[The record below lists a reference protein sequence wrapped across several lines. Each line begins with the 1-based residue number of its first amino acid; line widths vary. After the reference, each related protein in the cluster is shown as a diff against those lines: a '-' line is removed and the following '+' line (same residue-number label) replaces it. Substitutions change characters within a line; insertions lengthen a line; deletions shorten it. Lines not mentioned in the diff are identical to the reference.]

1 MHSRGFKKYIPA
13 ALHFICRMLS
23 TFQFSVKFYPRL
35 LQNCYYIGILNCKEK
50 TPTMTDPISPLTS
63 KDINK
68 DINTAKTASN
78 EDATVAKMRTLIDAL
93 KKHNY
98 AYYVLDNPILEDS
111 EYDQLRRSLLA
122 LEGEYPDLVQPDSP
136 INQVGDMPLSAF
148 TQVTHDIPM
157 LSLGNVFEYD
167 DLGDF
172 MRRVNDRLS
181 DSQKNPEYEIE
192 LKLDGLAVSLK
203 YAHGKFVQA
212 VTRGDGQTGED
223 ITQNAKT
230 IRNLPLWL
238 AAAADIELLEVRG
251 EVLMPKAGFDR
262 LNRLAE
268 ENDGKTFANPRNAAA
283 GSLRQLDPAI
293 AASRPLA
300 FYCYSVNQGLP
311 ESIDTQSAAL
321 AWIGDIG
328 FSVSAIRVVKNPRE
342 AQEYY
347 ESIIATRSDLPFE
360 IDGTVIK
367 VNSLAL
373 QQQLGFLSREPRWA
387 TAYKFPAETVMTR
400 LHTIEWQVGRTGAI
414 TPVGKLEPVKVGGVT
429 VSNVTLHN
437 FGEIQRL
444 DVRAG
449 DMVSVHRAG
458 DVIPKVTRVWQD
470 QRPDDSEP
478 VKLPS
483 TCPVC
488 DSPVVLPEDEALA
501 RCTGGLFCPA
511 QQQEALIHFVS
522 RRAMDIDGLGASWL
536 ISFFEHGLVKT
547 VADIYQL
554 HNHQDELITL
564 EKLGEKSV
572 QNIISAI
579 EASKHTTLARFI
591 YALGIRGVG
600 ETTAQNLAQ
609 QFGDLDSLMTAD
621 IDKLLQTPDVGAI
634 TAELAYKFFRA
645 PHNIE
650 VITALREAGV
660 HWDKVEQMVS
670 EGLPLDGQTW
680 VITGALDSMARDEAK
695 AKLQALGAKVSGSI
709 SAKTTALLAGDKAG
723 SKMAKAEKLGVK
735 VVGEKEFL
743 ALVGEEK

>member
-1 MHSRGFKKYIPA
+1 
-13 ALHFICRMLS
+13 
-23 TFQFSVKFYPRL
+23 
-35 LQNCYYIGILNCKEK
+35 
-50 TPTMTDPISPLTS
+50 MTDPISPLTT
-63 KDINK
+63 K
-68 DINTAKTASN
+68 DINTVKTSSN

-93 KKHNY
+93 KTHNY

-122 LEGEYPDLVQPDSP
+122 LEEKYPDLVQPDSP

-167 DLGDF
+167 DLRDF

-203 YAHGKFVQA
+203 YAYGKFVQA

-238 AAAADIELLEVRG
+238 ADATDIELLEVRG
-251 EVLMPKAGFDR
+251 EVLMPKAGFER

-321 AWIGDIG
+321 AWLKDIG
-328 FSVSAIRVVKNPRE
+328 FTVSAVEVVQNPRE
-342 AQEYY
+342 AQAYY
-347 ESIIATRSDLPFE
+347 ESVIATRSDLPFE

-400 LHTIEWQVGRTGAI
+400 LHSIEWQVGRTGAI

-458 DVIPKVTRVWQD
+458 DVIPKVTRVWTD
-470 QRPDDSEP
+470 QRPEDSEP

-554 HNHQDELITL
+554 HKYQEELVTL

-609 QFGDLDSLMTAD
+609 QFGDLDSLMSAS
-621 IDKLLQTPDVGAI
+621 IEKLLLTPDVGAI

-650 VITALREAGV
+650 VITALCEAGV
-660 HWDKVEQMVS
+660 HWDKVEQVAS

-680 VITGALDSMARDEAK
+680 VITGALDTMARDEAK
-695 AKLQALGAKVSGSI
+695 ARLQALGAKVSGSI

-735 VVGEKEFL
+735 VVGEEEFL
-743 ALVGEEK
+743 TMVGE

>member
-1 MHSRGFKKYIPA
+1 
-13 ALHFICRMLS
+13 
-23 TFQFSVKFYPRL
+23 
-35 LQNCYYIGILNCKEK
+35 
-50 TPTMTDPISPLTS
+50 MTDSNKTTLAQPSTS
-63 KDINK
+63 TDNAYDDVIKQ
-68 DINTAKTASN
+68 
-78 EDATVAKMRTLIDAL
+78 MRTLIDAL
-93 KKHNY
+93 KTHNN

-111 EYDQLRRSLLA
+111 EYDQLRLSLLEIEEA
-122 LEGEYPDLVQPDSP
+122 YPDLVQPDSP

-148 TQVTHDIPM
+148 TQVSHDIPM
-157 LSLGNVFEYD
+157 LSLGNVFDYD
-167 DLGDF
+167 DLHGF
-172 MRRVNDRLS
+172 MRRINDRLS
-181 DSQKNPEYEIE
+181 DAQKNPEYEIE

-203 YAHGKFVQA
+203 YAYGKFVQA

-238 AAAADIELLEVRG
+238 ADAADIELLEVRG
-251 EVLMPKAGFDR
+251 EVLMPKAGFER

-268 ENDGKTFANPRNAAA
+268 DNDQKTFANPRNAAA
-283 GSLRQLDPAI
+283 GSLRQLDPSI

-300 FYCYSVNQGLP
+300 FYAYSVNQGLP
-311 ESIDTQSAAL
+311 ESIETQSAAL

-328 FSVSAIRVVKNPRE
+328 FSVSAVRVVQNPRE

-347 ESIIATRSDLPFE
+347 ESVIEKRAKLPFE

-400 LHTIEWQVGRTGAI
+400 LHSIEWQVGRTGQI

-458 DVIPKVTRVWQD
+458 DVIPKVTRVWTD
-470 QRPDDSEP
+470 QRPENSTP
-478 VKLPS
+478 VQLPS

-536 ISFFEHGLVKT
+536 VSFFEHGLVKT

-554 HNHQDELITL
+554 HQHQDELITL

-572 QNIISAI
+572 QNIINAI
-579 EASKHTTLARFI
+579 EASKKTTLARFI

-600 ETTAQNLAQ
+600 EGTAQNLAQ
-609 QFGDLDSLMTAD
+609 QFGDLDRLMAAD
-621 IDKLLQTPDVGAI
+621 MEALIATPDVGTI
-634 TAELAYKFFRA
+634 TAELAYEFFRA
-645 PHNIE
+645 PHNID
-650 VITALREAGV
+650 VIESLRKAGV
-660 HWDKVEQMVS
+660 HWDKVTQKAS
-670 EGLPLDGQTW
+670 SDLPLDGQTW
-680 VITGALDSMARDEAK
+680 VITGALTSMARDEAK

-709 SAKTTALLAGDKAG
+709 SAKTTALLAGEKAG

-735 VVGEKEFL
+735 VVGEDEFL
-743 ALVGEEK
+743 ALVSDENR

>member
-1 MHSRGFKKYIPA
+1 
-13 ALHFICRMLS
+13 
-23 TFQFSVKFYPRL
+23 
-35 LQNCYYIGILNCKEK
+35 
-50 TPTMTDPISPLTS
+50 MTDPIAPLTS
-63 KDINK
+63 KDIN
-68 DINTAKTASN
+68 TAKSAAN
-78 EDATVAKMRTLIDAL
+78 EDAIVAQMRTFIDAL
-93 KKHNY
+93 KQHNY

-111 EYDQLRRSLLA
+111 EYDHLRRSLLE
-122 LEGEYPDLVQPDSP
+122 LEEQYPDLVQPDSP
-136 INQVGDMPLSAF
+136 VNQVGDMPLSAF

-167 DLGDF
+167 DLRDF

-181 DSQKNPEYEIE
+181 VAKQSPEYEME

-203 YAHGKFVQA
+203 YAYGKFVQA

-238 AAAADIELLEVRG
+238 ADATNIELLEVRG
-251 EVLMPKAGFDR
+251 EVLMPKAGFER

-268 ENDGKTFANPRNAAA
+268 QKGDKTFANPRNAAA

-311 ESIDTQSAAL
+311 EHIKTQSAAL
-321 AWIGDIG
+321 AWLKTIG
-328 FSVSAIRVVKNPRE
+328 FTVSAVEVVQNPRE
-342 AQEYY
+342 AQAYY
-347 ESIIATRSDLPFE
+347 ESVKETRGELPFE
-360 IDGTVIK
+360 IDGMVIK

-458 DVIPKVTRVWQD
+458 DVIPKVTRVWTD
-470 QRPDDSEP
+470 QRPENSEP
-478 VKLPS
+478 VQLPS

-488 DSPVVLPEDEALA
+488 DSPVVLPKDEALA

-511 QQQEALIHFVS
+511 QQVEALIHFVS
-522 RRAMDIDGLGASWL
+522 RRAMDIDGLGANWL

-554 HNHQDELITL
+554 HNHQKELITL

-572 QNIISAI
+572 QNILSAI

-600 ETTAQNLAQ
+600 ETTAQNVAQ

-621 IDKLLQTPDVGAI
+621 IEKLLQTPDVGAI
-634 TAELAYKFFRA
+634 TAELTYKFFRA

-650 VITALREAGV
+650 VIMALREAGV
-660 HWDKVEQMVS
+660 HWDKVEQVAS

-709 SAKTTALLAGDKAG
+709 SAKTTALLAGDKTG

-735 VVGEKEFL
+735 VVGEEEFL
-743 ALVGEEK
+743 VLVGE

>member
-1 MHSRGFKKYIPA
+1 
-13 ALHFICRMLS
+13 
-23 TFQFSVKFYPRL
+23 
-35 LQNCYYIGILNCKEK
+35 
-50 TPTMTDPISPLTS
+50 MTDSTSPNNSKNLSAQVENQAPATS
-63 KDINK
+63 NMPSPTDGSTDNSTEIV
-68 DINTAKTASN
+68 S
-78 EDATVAKMRTLIDAL
+78 KMRALIEAI
-93 KKHNY
+93 KTHNY

-111 EYDQLRRSLLA
+111 EYDQLRRSLL
-122 LEGEYPDLVQPDSP
+122 EIEEEYPDLVQPDSP

-167 DLGDF
+167 DLRDF

-181 DSQKNPEYEIE
+181 DSQQNPEYEME

-203 YAHGKFVQA
+203 YEHGKFVQA

-223 ITQNAKT
+223 ITQNAKN
-230 IRNLPLWL
+230 IRNLPLWI
-238 AAAADIELLEVRG
+238 ADAADIELLEVRG
-251 EVLMPKAGFDR
+251 EVLMPKAGFER

-268 ENDGKTFANPRNAAA
+268 ENEGKTFANPRNAAA

-300 FYCYSVNQGLP
+300 FYGYSVNQGLP
-311 ESIDTQSAAL
+311 TTIDTQSGAL
-321 AWIGDIG
+321 TWLTELG
-328 FSVSAIRVVKNPRE
+328 FTVSAVEVVANPRA
-342 AQEYY
+342 AQTYY
-347 ESIIATRSDLPFE
+347 ESVIEGRSDLPFE
-360 IDGTVIK
+360 IDGMVIK

-373 QQQLGFLSREPRWA
+373 QQQLGYLSREPRWA

-400 LHTIEWQVGRTGAI
+400 LNDIEWQVGRTGQI
-414 TPVGKLEPVKVGGVT
+414 TPVGKLKPVKVGGVT

-449 DMVSVHRAG
+449 DTVSVHRAG
-458 DVIPKVTRVWQD
+458 DVIPKVTRVWHD
-470 QRPDDSEP
+470 QRPADSEP
-478 VKLPS
+478 VTLPS

-554 HNHQDELITL
+554 HNHADEMVTF

-572 QNIISAI
+572 QNIINAI

-600 ETTAQNLAQ
+600 EGTAQNFAQ
-609 QFGDLDSLMTAD
+609 QFGDLDSLMAASIETL
-621 IDKLLQTPDVGAI
+621 IKTPDVGEI
-634 TAELAYKFFRA
+634 TAELTYKFFRA

-660 HWDKVEQMVS
+660 HWDKVEQVAS

-723 SKMAKAEKLGVK
+723 SKLTKAEKLGVK
-735 VVGEKEFL
+735 IVAEEEFL
-743 ALVGEEK
+743 AMVGSS

>member
-1 MHSRGFKKYIPA
+1 
-13 ALHFICRMLS
+13 
-23 TFQFSVKFYPRL
+23 
-35 LQNCYYIGILNCKEK
+35 
-50 TPTMTDPISPLTS
+50 MTDFVSTPSQAMALKTT
-63 KDINK
+63 INNSEV
-68 DINTAKTASN
+68 I
-78 EDATVAKMRTLIDAL
+78 VKMRTLIIAL
-93 KKHNY
+93 KTHNN
-98 AYYVLDNPILEDS
+98 AYYVLDTPILEDS
-111 EYDQLRRSLLA
+111 EYDQLRLSLIE
-122 LEGEYPDLVQPDSP
+122 LEQQYPDLVQPDSP
-136 INQVGDMPLSAF
+136 INTVGDMPLSAF
-148 TQVTHDIPM
+148 MQVTHDIPM

-167 DLGDF
+167 DLRDF

-181 DSQKNPEYEIE
+181 DAQKNPEYEVE

-203 YAHGKFVQA
+203 YAYGQFVQA

-223 ITQNAKT
+223 ITQNTKT

-238 AAAADIELLEVRG
+238 ADAADIELLEVRG
-251 EVLMPKAGFDR
+251 EVLIPKAGFER

-268 ENDGKTFANPRNAAA
+268 QNEEKVFANPRNAAA
-283 GSLRQLDPAI
+283 GSLRQLDPSI

-300 FYCYSVNQGLP
+300 FYGYSINQGLP
-311 ESIDTQSAAL
+311 SAIQTQSAAL
-321 AWIGDIG
+321 AWIKELG
-328 FSVSAIRVVKNPRE
+328 FTVSAVEVVANPRA
-342 AQEYY
+342 AQAYY
-347 ESIIATRSDLPFE
+347 ESIIERRGELPFE

-373 QQQLGFLSREPRWA
+373 QQQLGYLSREPRWA

-400 LHTIEWQVGRTGAI
+400 LLNIDWQVGRTGQI

-458 DVIPKVTRVWQD
+458 DVIPKVTRVWID
-470 QRPDDSEP
+470 ERPADSEP
-478 VKLPS
+478 VVLPS
-483 TCPVC
+483 ICPVC
-488 DSPVVLPEDEALA
+488 ESPVVLPEDEALA

-522 RRAMDIDGLGASWL
+522 RRAMDIDGLGERWL

-554 HNHQDELITL
+554 HNHQEQMITF
-564 EKLGEKSV
+564 EKMGEKSV
-572 QNIISAI
+572 QNIINAI
-579 EASKHTTLARFI
+579 EASKHTTLPRFI

-600 ETTAQNLAQ
+600 EGTAQNFAQ
-609 QFGDLDSLMTAD
+609 QFGDLESLMAAD
-621 IDKLLQTPDVGAI
+621 IETLIQTPDVGTI
-634 TAELAYKFFRA
+634 TAELAYEFFRA

-650 VITALREAGV
+650 VINALLEAGV
-660 HWDKVEQMVS
+660 YWDKIEQKAS
-670 EGLPLDGQTW
+670 SDLPLDGQTW
-680 VITGALDSMARDEAK
+680 VITGALSSMARDEAK

-709 SAKTTALLAGDKAG
+709 SAKTTALLAGEKAG

-735 VVGEKEFL
+735 VVGEDEFL
-743 ALVGEEK
+743 ALVGE

>member
-1 MHSRGFKKYIPA
+1 
-13 ALHFICRMLS
+13 
-23 TFQFSVKFYPRL
+23 
-35 LQNCYYIGILNCKEK
+35 
-50 TPTMTDPISPLTS
+50 MTDPIAPLTD
-63 KDINK
+63 KDIHN
-68 DINTAKTASN
+68 AKSIDN
-78 EDATVAKMRTLIDAL
+78 DDAIVAQMRTFIDAL
-93 KKHNY
+93 KQHNY

-111 EYDQLRRSLLA
+111 EYDQLRRSLLE
-122 LEGEYPDLVQPDSP
+122 LEEQYPDLVQPDSP

-167 DLGDF
+167 DLRDF
-172 MRRVNDRLS
+172 MRRVNDRLN
-181 DSQKNPEYEIE
+181 DAQKNPEYEME

-203 YAHGKFVQA
+203 YAYGKFVQA

-223 ITQNAKT
+223 ISQNAKT
-230 IRNLPLWL
+230 IRNLPLWIP
-238 AAAADIELLEVRG
+238 AASEVPLLEVRG
-251 EVLMPKAGFDR
+251 EVLMPKGGFER

-268 ENDGKTFANPRNAAA
+268 EKGDKTFANPRNAAA

-311 ESIDTQSAAL
+311 EQIKTQSEAL
-321 AWIGDIG
+321 AWLKTIG
-328 FSVSAIRVVKNPRE
+328 FTVSAVEVVQNPRE
-342 AQEYY
+342 AQAYY
-347 ESIIATRSDLPFE
+347 ESVKETRGELPFE
-360 IDGTVIK
+360 IDGMVIK

-400 LHTIEWQVGRTGAI
+400 LNDIEWQVGRTGAI

-458 DVIPKVTRVWQD
+458 DVIPKVTRVWAD
-470 QRPDDSEP
+470 QRPADSEP

-488 DSPVVLPEDEALA
+488 DSPVVLPKDEALA

-511 QQQEALIHFVS
+511 QQVEALIHFVS

-536 ISFFEHGLVKT
+536 VSFFEHGLVKT

-554 HNHQDELITL
+554 HKHTDELITL

-572 QNIISAI
+572 QNILSAI
-579 EASKHTTLARFI
+579 ETSKQTTLARFI

-609 QFGDLDSLMTAD
+609 QFGDLDSLMAAD

-634 TAELAYKFFRA
+634 TAELTYKFFRA

-660 HWDKVEQMVS
+660 HWEKVEQVAS

-735 VVGEKEFL
+735 VVGEEEFL
-743 ALVGEEK
+743 ALVGE

>member
-1 MHSRGFKKYIPA
+1 MTK
-13 ALHFICRMLS
+13 
-23 TFQFSVKFYPRL
+23 
-35 LQNCYYIGILNCKEK
+35 K
-50 TPTMTDPISPLTS
+50 TPTMTDATSPNNS
-63 KDINK
+63 KKPSTQVD
-68 DINTAKTASN
+68 TQAPVASN
-78 EDATVAKMRTLIDAL
+78 ISSSTDGSAVNSTEIVSQMRTLIETI
-93 KKHNY
+93 KTNNY
-98 AYYVLDNPILEDS
+98 AYYVLDNPVLEDS
-111 EYDQLRRSLLA
+111 EYDQVRRTLLE
-122 LEGEYPDLVQPDSP
+122 LEEAYPDLVQPDSP
-136 INQVGDMPLSAF
+136 INQVGDVPLSAF

-167 DLGDF
+167 DLRDF

-181 DSQKNPEYEIE
+181 VSQQNPEYEME

-203 YAHGKFVQA
+203 YEHGKFVQA

-223 ITQNAKT
+223 ITQNTKT
-230 IRNLPLWL
+230 IRNLPLWI
-238 AAAADIELLEVRG
+238 ADAADIELLEVRG
-251 EVLMPKAGFDR
+251 EVLMPKAGFER

-268 ENDGKTFANPRNAAA
+268 ENEGKTFANPRNAAA

-300 FYCYSVNQGLP
+300 FYGYSVNQGLP
-311 ESIDTQSAAL
+311 ESIDTQSGAL
-321 AWIGDIG
+321 AWLTELG
-328 FSVSAIRVVKNPRE
+328 FTVSAVEVVANPRA
-342 AQEYY
+342 AQTYY
-347 ESIIATRSDLPFE
+347 ESVIESRGDLPFE
-360 IDGTVIK
+360 IDGMVIK

-400 LHTIEWQVGRTGAI
+400 LNDIEWQVGRTGQI

-458 DVIPKVTRVWQD
+458 DVIPKVTRVWHE
-470 QRPDDSEP
+470 QRLADSEP
-478 VKLPS
+478 VTLPS

-511 QQQEALIHFVS
+511 QQTEALIHFVS

-554 HNHQDELITL
+554 HNHADEMVTF

-572 QNIISAI
+572 QNIINAI

-600 ETTAQNLAQ
+600 EGTAQNFAQ
-609 QFGDLDSLMTAD
+609 QFGDLDSLMAASIETL
-621 IDKLLQTPDVGAI
+621 IKTPDVGEI
-634 TAELAYKFFRA
+634 TAELTYKFFRA

-650 VITALREAGV
+650 VIHSLLEAGV
-660 HWDKVEQMVS
+660 HWDKVEQVAS

-723 SKMAKAEKLGVK
+723 SKLTKAEKLGVK
-735 VVGEKEFL
+735 VVGEDEFL
-743 ALVGEEK
+743 ALVGKSVKL

>member
-1 MHSRGFKKYIPA
+1 
-13 ALHFICRMLS
+13 
-23 TFQFSVKFYPRL
+23 
-35 LQNCYYIGILNCKEK
+35 
-50 TPTMTDPISPLTS
+50 MTDSNKTTLAQPS
-63 KDINK
+63 KSTDNAYDDVIK
-68 DINTAKTASN
+68 Q
-78 EDATVAKMRTLIDAL
+78 MRTLIDAL
-93 KKHNY
+93 KTHNN

-111 EYDQLRRSLLA
+111 EYDQLRLSLLEIEEA
-122 LEGEYPDLVQPDSP
+122 YPDLVQPDSP

-148 TQVTHDIPM
+148 TQVSHDIPM
-157 LSLGNVFEYD
+157 LSLGNVFDYD
-167 DLGDF
+167 DLHGF
-172 MRRVNDRLS
+172 MRRINDRLS
-181 DSQKNPEYEIE
+181 DAQKNPEYEIE

-203 YAHGKFVQA
+203 YAYGKFVQA

-238 AAAADIELLEVRG
+238 ADAADIELLELRG
-251 EVLMPKAGFDR
+251 EVLMPKAGFER

-268 ENDGKTFANPRNAAA
+268 DNDQKTFANPRNAAA
-283 GSLRQLDPAI
+283 GSLRQLDPTI

-300 FYCYSVNQGLP
+300 FYAYSVNQGLP
-311 ESIDTQSAAL
+311 ESIETQSAAL

-328 FSVSAIRVVKNPRE
+328 FSVSAVRVVQNPRE

-347 ESIIATRSDLPFE
+347 ESVIEKRAKLPFE

-400 LHTIEWQVGRTGAI
+400 LHSIEWQVGRTGQI

-458 DVIPKVTRVWQD
+458 DVIPKVTRVWTD
-470 QRPDDSEP
+470 QRPENSTP
-478 VKLPS
+478 VQLPS

-536 ISFFEHGLVKT
+536 VSFFEHGLVKT

-554 HNHQDELITL
+554 HQHQDELITL

-572 QNIISAI
+572 QNIINAI
-579 EASKHTTLARFI
+579 EASKKTTLARFI

-600 ETTAQNLAQ
+600 EGTAQNLAQ
-609 QFGDLDSLMTAD
+609 QFGDLDRLMAAD
-621 IDKLLQTPDVGAI
+621 MEALIATPDVGTI
-634 TAELAYKFFRA
+634 TAELAYEFFRA
-645 PHNIE
+645 PHNID
-650 VITALREAGV
+650 VIDSLRKAGV
-660 HWDKVEQMVS
+660 HWDKVTQKASS
-670 EGLPLDGQTW
+670 ELPLDGQTW
-680 VITGALDSMARDEAK
+680 VITGALASMARDEAK

-709 SAKTTALLAGDKAG
+709 SAKTTALLAGEKAG

-735 VVGEKEFL
+735 VVGEDEFL
-743 ALVGEEK
+743 ALVSDENR

>member
-1 MHSRGFKKYIPA
+1 
-13 ALHFICRMLS
+13 
-23 TFQFSVKFYPRL
+23 
-35 LQNCYYIGILNCKEK
+35 
-50 TPTMTDPISPLTS
+50 
-63 KDINK
+63 
-68 DINTAKTASN
+68 
-78 EDATVAKMRTLIDAL
+78 MRTLIDAI
-93 KKHNY
+93 KTHNY

-111 EYDQLRRSLLA
+111 EYDQLRRSLLE
-122 LEGEYPDLVQPDSP
+122 LEEEYPDLVQPDSP
-136 INQVGDMPLSAF
+136 INQVGDTPLAAF

-157 LSLGNVFEYD
+157 LSLGNVFDYD
-167 DLGDF
+167 ELHAF
-172 MRRVNDRLS
+172 MRRINDRLS
-181 DSQKNPEYEIE
+181 DAQQNPEYEIE

-203 YAHGKFVQA
+203 YAYGRFIQA

-238 AAAADIELLEVRG
+238 ADAADIELLEVRG
-251 EVLMPKAGFDR
+251 EVLMPKAGFER

-311 ESIDTQSAAL
+311 ENISTQSAAL
-321 AWIGDIG
+321 AWLKDIG
-328 FSVSAIRVVKNPRE
+328 FTVSAVEVVQNPRE
-342 AQEYY
+342 AQAYY
-347 ESIIATRSDLPFE
+347 ESVIETRDDLPFE

-387 TAYKFPAETVMTR
+387 TAYKFPAQTVMTR
-400 LHTIEWQVGRTGAI
+400 LHAIEWQVGRTGQI

-458 DVIPKVTRVWQD
+458 DVIPKVTRVWHD
-470 QRPDDSEP
+470 QRSEDSVP

-522 RRAMDIDGLGASWL
+522 RRAMDIDGLGERWL

-547 VADIYQL
+547 VADIYNL
-554 HNHQDELITL
+554 HNHRDDLITY

-579 EASKHTTLARFI
+579 EASKKTTLSRFI

-600 ETTAQNLAQ
+600 EGTAQNLAQ
-609 QFGDLDSLMTAD
+609 QFGDLDSLMAAD
-621 IDKLLQTPDVGAI
+621 IDTLLQTPDVGAI
-634 TAELAYKFFRA
+634 TAELIHEFFRA

-650 VITALREAGV
+650 VITALTEAGV
-660 HWDKVEQMVS
+660 HWDKVEQVAS

-723 SKMAKAEKLGVK
+723 SKLTKAEKLGVK
-735 VVGEKEFL
+735 IVGEEEFL
-743 ALVGEEK
+743 AMLEDS

>member
-1 MHSRGFKKYIPA
+1 
-13 ALHFICRMLS
+13 
-23 TFQFSVKFYPRL
+23 
-35 LQNCYYIGILNCKEK
+35 
-50 TPTMTDPISPLTS
+50 MTDSTS
-63 KDINK
+63 SNNSKNLSAQVE
-68 DINTAKTASN
+68 NQAPAKSN
-78 EDATVAKMRTLIDAL
+78 VPSSTDSSTNNSAEIVSKMRALIEAI
-93 KKHNY
+93 KTHNY

-111 EYDQLRRSLLA
+111 EYDQLRRSLL
-122 LEGEYPDLVQPDSP
+122 EIEEEYPDLVQPDSP

-167 DLGDF
+167 DLRDF

-181 DSQKNPEYEIE
+181 DSQQNPEYEME

-203 YAHGKFVQA
+203 YEHGKFVQA

-230 IRNLPLWL
+230 IRNLPLWI
-238 AAAADIELLEVRG
+238 ADAADIELLEVRG
-251 EVLMPKAGFDR
+251 EVLMPKAGFER

-268 ENDGKTFANPRNAAA
+268 ENEGKTFANPRNAAA

-300 FYCYSVNQGLP
+300 FYGYSVNQGLP
-311 ESIDTQSAAL
+311 ENIDTQSGAL
-321 AWIGDIG
+321 AWLTELG
-328 FSVSAIRVVKNPRE
+328 FTVSAVEVVANPRA
-342 AQEYY
+342 AQTYY
-347 ESIIATRSDLPFE
+347 ESVIEERSDLPFE
-360 IDGTVIK
+360 IDGMVIK

-373 QQQLGFLSREPRWA
+373 QQQLGYLSREPRWA

-400 LHTIEWQVGRTGAI
+400 LNDIEWQVGRTGQI

-449 DMVSVHRAG
+449 DTVSVHRAG
-458 DVIPKVTRVWQD
+458 DVIPKVTRVWHD
-470 QRPDDSEP
+470 QRPADSEP
-478 VKLPS
+478 VTLPS

-554 HNHQDELITL
+554 HNHADKMVTF

-572 QNIISAI
+572 QNIINAI

-600 ETTAQNLAQ
+600 EGTAQNFAQ
-609 QFGDLDSLMTAD
+609 QFGDLDSLMAASIETL
-621 IDKLLQTPDVGAI
+621 IKTPDVGEI
-634 TAELAYKFFRA
+634 TAELTYKFFRA

-650 VITALREAGV
+650 VINSLLEAGV
-660 HWDKVEQMVS
+660 YWDKVEQVAS
-670 EGLPLDGQTW
+670 DGLPLDGQTW

-723 SKMAKAEKLGVK
+723 SKLTKAEKLGVK
-735 VVGEKEFL
+735 IVAEEEFL
-743 ALVGEEK
+743 TMLTEV

>member
-1 MHSRGFKKYIPA
+1 
-13 ALHFICRMLS
+13 
-23 TFQFSVKFYPRL
+23 
-35 LQNCYYIGILNCKEK
+35 
-50 TPTMTDPISPLTS
+50 MTDPIAPLTS
-63 KDINK
+63 KDIN
-68 DINTAKTASN
+68 TAKSAAN
-78 EDATVAKMRTLIDAL
+78 EDAIVAQMRTFIDAL
-93 KKHNY
+93 KQHNY

-122 LEGEYPDLVQPDSP
+122 LEEQYPDLVQPDSP

-167 DLGDF
+167 DLRDF

-181 DSQKNPEYEIE
+181 VAQQSPEYEME

-203 YAHGKFVQA
+203 YAYGKFVQA

-230 IRNLPLWL
+230 IRNLPLWIP
-238 AAAADIELLEVRG
+238 AASDIELLEVRG
-251 EVLMPKAGFDR
+251 EVLMPKAGFER

-268 ENDGKTFANPRNAAA
+268 EKGDKTFANPRNAAA

-311 ESIDTQSAAL
+311 EHIKTQSAAL
-321 AWIGDIG
+321 AWLKTIG
-328 FSVSAIRVVKNPRE
+328 FTVSAVEVVQNPRE
-342 AQEYY
+342 AQAYY
-347 ESIIATRSDLPFE
+347 ESVKETRGELPFE
-360 IDGTVIK
+360 IDGMVIK

-458 DVIPKVTRVWQD
+458 DVIPKVTRVWTD
-470 QRPDDSEP
+470 QRSENSEP
-478 VKLPS
+478 VQLPS

-488 DSPVVLPEDEALA
+488 ESPVVLPKDEALA
-501 RCTGGLFCPA
+501 RCTGGLYCPA
-511 QQQEALIHFVS
+511 QQVEALIHFVS

-554 HNHQDELITL
+554 HNHADEMVTL

-572 QNIISAI
+572 QNILSAI

-621 IDKLLQTPDVGAI
+621 IEKLLQTPDVGAI

-660 HWDKVEQMVS
+660 HWDKVEQVVS

-735 VVGEKEFL
+735 VVGEEEFL
-743 ALVGEEK
+743 AMLEDF

>member
-1 MHSRGFKKYIPA
+1 
-13 ALHFICRMLS
+13 
-23 TFQFSVKFYPRL
+23 
-35 LQNCYYIGILNCKEK
+35 
-50 TPTMTDPISPLTS
+50 MTDPIAPLTS
-63 KDINK
+63 KDIN
-68 DINTAKTASN
+68 TAQSASN
-78 EDATVAKMRTLIDAL
+78 DVAIVTQMRTLIDNL
-93 KKHNY
+93 KTHNY

-111 EYDQLRRSLLA
+111 EYDQLRRSLLE
-122 LEGEYPDLVQPDSP
+122 LEEQHPDLVQPDSP

-157 LSLGNVFEYD
+157 LSLGNVFDYD
-167 DLGDF
+167 ELHTF
-172 MRRVNDRLS
+172 MRRVNDRLN
-181 DSQKNPEYEIE
+181 DAQKNPEYEME

-203 YAHGKFVQA
+203 YAYGQFTQA

-238 AAAADIELLEVRG
+238 TAASDIPLLEVRG
-251 EVLMPKAGFDR
+251 EVLMPKAGFER

-268 ENDGKTFANPRNAAA
+268 EKGDKTFANPRNAAA

-311 ESIDTQSAAL
+311 ETIDTQSAAL
-321 AWIGDIG
+321 AWLGDIG
-328 FSVSAIRVVKNPRE
+328 FSVSAVRVVKNPRE
-342 AQEYY
+342 AQAYY
-347 ESIIATRSDLPFE
+347 ESMIETRTKLPFE
-360 IDGTVIK
+360 IDGMVIK
-367 VNSLAL
+367 VNNLAL

-400 LHTIEWQVGRTGAI
+400 LNDIEWQVGRTGQI

-458 DVIPKVTRVWQD
+458 DVIPKVTRVWTD
-470 QRPDDSEP
+470 QRPEDSEP

-488 DSPVVLPEDEALA
+488 DSPVVLPEGEALA

-554 HNHQDELITL
+554 HKHQDELITL

-572 QNIISAI
+572 QNILSAI
-579 EASKHTTLARFI
+579 ETSKQTTLARFI

-609 QFGDLDSLMTAD
+609 QFGDLDSLMAAD
-621 IDKLLQTPDVGAI
+621 IDKLLQTPDVGSI

-660 HWDKVEQMVS
+660 HWDKVEQVAS

-735 VVGEKEFL
+735 VVGEDEFL
-743 ALVGEEK
+743 ALVGE

>member
-1 MHSRGFKKYIPA
+1 
-13 ALHFICRMLS
+13 
-23 TFQFSVKFYPRL
+23 
-35 LQNCYYIGILNCKEK
+35 
-50 TPTMTDPISPLTS
+50 MTDPIAPLTS
-63 KDINK
+63 KDMNKEMNK
-68 DINTAKTASN
+68 DSNTAQSAGN
-78 EDATVAKMRTLIDAL
+78 DAAIVTQMRTLIDNL
-93 KKHNY
+93 KTHNY

-111 EYDQLRRSLLA
+111 EYDQLRRSLLE
-122 LEGEYPDLVQPDSP
+122 LEEQYPDLIQPDSP

-157 LSLGNVFEYD
+157 LSLGNVFDYD
-167 DLGDF
+167 ELHTF
-172 MRRVNDRLS
+172 MRRVNDRLN
-181 DSQKNPEYEIE
+181 DAQKNPEYEME

-203 YAHGKFVQA
+203 YAYGQFTQA

-238 AAAADIELLEVRG
+238 TAASEIPLLEVRG
-251 EVLMPKAGFDR
+251 EVLMPKAGFER

-268 ENDGKTFANPRNAAA
+268 EKGDKTFANPRNAAA

-311 ESIDTQSAAL
+311 ETIDTQSAAL
-321 AWIGDIG
+321 AWLGDIG
-328 FSVSAIRVVKNPRE
+328 FSVSAVRVVKNPRE
-342 AQEYY
+342 AQAYY
-347 ESIIATRSDLPFE
+347 ESMIETRTKLPFE
-360 IDGTVIK
+360 IDGMVIK
-367 VNSLAL
+367 VNNLAL

-400 LHTIEWQVGRTGAI
+400 LNDIEWQVGRTGQI

-458 DVIPKVTRVWQD
+458 DVIPKVTRVWTD
-470 QRPDDSEP
+470 QRPADSEP

-488 DSPVVLPEDEALA
+488 DSPVVLPEGEALA

-554 HNHQDELITL
+554 HKHQDELITL

-572 QNIISAI
+572 QNILSAI
-579 EASKHTTLARFI
+579 ETSKQTTLARFI

-609 QFGDLDSLMTAD
+609 QFGDLDSLMAAD

-660 HWDKVEQMVS
+660 HWDKVEQVVS

-735 VVGEKEFL
+735 VVGEEEFL
-743 ALVGEEK
+743 ALVRE

>member
-1 MHSRGFKKYIPA
+1 
-13 ALHFICRMLS
+13 
-23 TFQFSVKFYPRL
+23 
-35 LQNCYYIGILNCKEK
+35 
-50 TPTMTDPISPLTS
+50 MTDPILPTTPNANYNNNNA
-63 KDINK
+63 I
-68 DINTAKTASN
+68 KTAT
-78 EDATVAKMRTLIDAL
+78 DDKVIVAQMRTLIESL
-93 KKHNY
+93 KTHNY
-98 AYYVLDNPILEDS
+98 AYYVLDNPILDDS

-122 LEGEYPDLVQPDSP
+122 LEGAYPNLVQLDSP
-136 INQVGDMPLSAF
+136 INQVGDTPLSAF
-148 TQVTHDIPM
+148 TQVTHDIAM

-167 DLGDF
+167 DLRDF

-181 DSQKNPEYEIE
+181 VAQQSPEYEME

-203 YAHGKFVQA
+203 YAYGKFVQA

-238 AAAADIELLEVRG
+238 ADAADIELLEVRG
-251 EVLMPKAGFDR
+251 EVLMPKAGFER
-262 LNRLAE
+262 LNRLAAEKE
-268 ENDGKTFANPRNAAA
+268 EKTFANPRNAAA

-300 FYCYSVNQGLP
+300 FYAYSVNQGLP
-311 ESIDTQSAAL
+311 ESIETQSAAL
-321 AWIGDIG
+321 TWIKKIG
-328 FSVSAIRVVKNPRE
+328 FSVSAVEVVSNPRE
-342 AQEYY
+342 AQTYY
-347 ESIIATRSDLPFE
+347 ESVIEGRSDLPFE
-360 IDGTVIK
+360 IDGMVIK

-400 LHTIEWQVGRTGAI
+400 LHSIEWQVGRTGAI

-449 DMVSVHRAG
+449 DMVSIHRAG
-458 DVIPKVTRVWQD
+458 DVIPKVTRVWHE
-470 QRPDDSEP
+470 QRPEDSEP

-488 DSPVVLPEDEALA
+488 NSPVVLPKDEALA

-536 ISFFEHGLVKT
+536 ISFFEHGLIKT

-554 HNHQDELITL
+554 HTHQEELITL

-572 QNIISAI
+572 QNILSAI

-609 QFGDLDSLMTAD
+609 QFGDLDVLMAAD
-621 IDKLLQTPDVGAI
+621 IEALLLTPDVGAI

-650 VITALREAGV
+650 VINALREAGV
-660 HWDKVEQMVS
+660 HWDKVEQVVS

-735 VVGEKEFL
+735 VVGEEEFL
-743 ALVGEEK
+743 VLLKSS

>member
-1 MHSRGFKKYIPA
+1 
-13 ALHFICRMLS
+13 
-23 TFQFSVKFYPRL
+23 
-35 LQNCYYIGILNCKEK
+35 
-50 TPTMTDPISPLTS
+50 MTDPIAPLTS
-63 KDINK
+63 KDIN
-68 DINTAKTASN
+68 TAKSAAN
-78 EDATVAKMRTLIDAL
+78 NAAIIAKMRTLIDTL
-93 KKHNY
+93 KTHNY

-111 EYDQLRRSLLA
+111 EYDQLRRSLLE
-122 LEGEYPDLVQPDSP
+122 LEEEYPDLVQPDSP
-136 INQVGDMPLSAF
+136 INQVGDMPLSSF

-167 DLGDF
+167 DLRDF

-181 DSQKNPEYEIE
+181 VAQQSPEYEME

-203 YAHGKFVQA
+203 YAYGKFVQA

-238 AAAADIELLEVRG
+238 ADATDIELLEVRG
-251 EVLMPKAGFDR
+251 EVLMPKAGFER

-268 ENDGKTFANPRNAAA
+268 EKGDKTFANPRNAAA

-311 ESIDTQSAAL
+311 EHIKTQSAAL
-321 AWIGDIG
+321 AWLKDIG
-328 FSVSAIRVVKNPRE
+328 FSVSAVEVVQNPRE
-342 AQEYY
+342 AQAYY
-347 ESIIATRSDLPFE
+347 ESVKETRGELPFE
-360 IDGTVIK
+360 IDGIVIK
-367 VNSLAL
+367 VNNLAL

-400 LHTIEWQVGRTGAI
+400 LHSIDWQVGRTGAI
-414 TPVGKLEPVKVGGVT
+414 TPVGKLERVKVGGVT

-458 DVIPKVTRVWQD
+458 DVIPKVTRVWID
-470 QRPDDSEP
+470 QRPENSEP

-488 DSPVVLPEDEALA
+488 DSPVGLPKDEALA

-536 ISFFEHGLVKT
+536 ISFFEHGLIKT

-609 QFGDLDSLMTAD
+609 QFGDLDTLMSAS
-621 IDKLLQTPDVGAI
+621 IEKLLLTPDVGAI

-650 VITALREAGV
+650 VITALREDGV
-660 HWDKVEQMVS
+660 YWDKVEQMVS

-735 VVGEKEFL
+735 VVGEEEFL
-743 ALVGEEK
+743 KMLENS

>member
-1 MHSRGFKKYIPA
+1 
-13 ALHFICRMLS
+13 
-23 TFQFSVKFYPRL
+23 
-35 LQNCYYIGILNCKEK
+35 
-50 TPTMTDPISPLTS
+50 MTDPILPTTS
-63 KDINK
+63 QTETNQ
-68 DINTAKTASN
+68 KTTSQKPTLSDDYT
-78 EDATVAKMRTLIDAL
+78 DAIAQMRSLIDAI
-93 KKHNY
+93 KTHNY
-98 AYYVLDNPILEDS
+98 AYYVLDNPVLDDS
-111 EYDQLRRSLLA
+111 EYDQLRRSLLE
-122 LEGEYPDLVQPDSP
+122 LEEEYPDLVQPDSP
-136 INQVGDMPLSAF
+136 INQVGDTPLSAF
-148 TQVTHDIPM
+148 IQVTHDIPM
-157 LSLGNVFEYD
+157 LSLGNVFDYD
-167 DLGDF
+167 ELHAF

-181 DSQKNPEYEIE
+181 DAQQNPEYEME
-192 LKLDGLAVSLK
+192 LKLDGLAVSIK
-203 YAHGKFVQA
+203 YAYGKFVQA

-238 AAAADIELLEVRG
+238 ADAADIELLEVRG
-251 EVLMPKAGFDR
+251 EVLMPKAGFER

-268 ENDGKTFANPRNAAA
+268 ENDDKTFANPRNAAA
-283 GSLRQLDPAI
+283 GSLRQLDPSV

-311 ESIDTQSAAL
+311 ENINTQSAAL
-321 AWIGDIG
+321 AWLKDIG
-328 FSVSAIRVVKNPRE
+328 FTVSAVEVVQNPRE
-342 AQEYY
+342 AQAYY
-347 ESIIATRSDLPFE
+347 ESVIETRDDLPFE
-360 IDGTVIK
+360 IDGMVIK
-367 VNSLAL
+367 VNSLPL

-387 TAYKFPAETVMTR
+387 TAYKFPAQTVMTR
-400 LHTIEWQVGRTGAI
+400 LHSIEWQVGRTGQI

-458 DVIPKVTRVWQD
+458 DVIPKVTRVWHD
-470 QRPDDSEP
+470 QRPEDSEP
-478 VKLPS
+478 VQLPS

-488 DSPVVLPEDEALA
+488 DSPVLLPEDEALA

-536 ISFFEHGLVKT
+536 ISFFKHGLVKT

-554 HNHQDELITL
+554 HNHQEELITL

-600 ETTAQNLAQ
+600 EGTAQNLAQ
-609 QFGDLDSLMTAD
+609 QFGDLDNLMAAD
-621 IDKLLQTPDVGAI
+621 IDTLLQTPDVGAI
-634 TAELAYKFFRA
+634 TAELAHEFFRA

-650 VITALREAGV
+650 VITALTEAGV
-660 HWDKVEQMVS
+660 HWDKVEQTAS
-670 EGLPLDGQTW
+670 ADQPLDGQTW

-723 SKMAKAEKLGVK
+723 SKLTKAEKLGVK
-735 VVGEKEFL
+735 IVGENEFL
-743 ALVGEEK
+743 ALVGE